1 MNTIT
6 ATNARQ
12 NWAKTI
18 EDAKSEPVLLTDHG
32 RPTVVVM
39 SAELARLALQVLEDA
54 RDTEEGMKALEEV
67 QAGGKTF
74 SLEEVAAELGLELA
88 KR

>member
-18 EDAKSEPVLLTDHG
+18 EDAKLEPVLLTDHG

-54 RDTEEGMKALEEV
+54 RDVEEGMKALEEV